1 MTNVTIEQASVANL
15 FNIQVPKGVLINKF
29 SNANHP
35 QIPTATSEYVFRKE
49 LVREMRDFLMTPR
62 GDAMFLSGP
71 TGSGKTSLVTEFCAR
86 LNWPVQEITCN
97 GRMEVADMIGHH
109 ALVSPAPGQTPVM
122 QFMHG
127 PLAVAMK
134 EGHVLLLNEIDMLD
148 PAELSGLNDVL
159 EGRPL
164 VIAQNGGEVIKP
176 HPSFR
181 VIATGNSLGSGDA
194 TGLYQGVSMQ
204 SMAAMDRFRF
214 MIVGY
219 ADPEVE
225 EGILTKESPDL
236 GGDIIK
242 SMVRLANEV
251 RALFMGEG
259 DSGGELSITMS
270 TRVLR
275 RWARLAIAFRSSQN
289 AAGERNALS
298 YALHMAML
306 RRASPE
312 EQTAVLQLAKSI
324 FGDSWHD

>member
-1 MTNVTIEQASVANL
+1 MTTIAIEQASVANL
-15 FNIQVPKGVLINKF
+15 FEIQVPKGVLIQRF
-29 SNANHP
+29 VDASHP

-49 LVREMRDFLMTPR
+49 LVREMRDFLMFPR
-62 GDAMFLSGP
+62 GDAMFISGP

-109 ALVSPAPGQTPVM
+109 ALVSQAPGQPPVM

-127 PLAVAMK
+127 PLAMAMK

-176 HPSFR
+176 HANFR

-225 EGILTKESPDL
+225 EGILMKESSDL
-236 GGDIIK
+236 GEDVIK
-242 SMVRLANEV
+242 KMVRVANEI
-251 RALFMGEG
+251 RSLFMGEG
-259 DSGGELSITMS
+259 ESGGELSLTMS

-275 RWARLAIAFRSSQN
+275 RWARQAIAFRGSKN
-289 AAGERNALS
+289 ADGERNALS
-298 YALHMAML
+298 YALHMALL

-312 EQTAVLQLAKSI
+312 EQVAVLQLAKSV
-324 FGDSWHD
+324 FGDIWHD